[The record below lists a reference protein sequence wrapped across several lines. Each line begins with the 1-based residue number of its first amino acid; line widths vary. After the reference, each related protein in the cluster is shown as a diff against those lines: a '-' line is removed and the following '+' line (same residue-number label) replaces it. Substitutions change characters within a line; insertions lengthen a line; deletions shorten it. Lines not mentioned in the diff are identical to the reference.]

1 MARTPRIALDTDTAH
16 TLDGRQLRSLT
27 FQSVR
32 MEYVA
37 RTLEAT
43 GPHPEGA
50 RALTVGAGRGL
61 VSRGLARMGWAV
73 TAVDPSSEATRLARR
88 AAEDEGLAL
97 SHHTAPAEALPVG
110 DGGTLVPCEAAHVPT
125 TFSGFGMVT
134 VVTLDMERDLGEA
147 LAGEPATGVGEL
159 RYRLAPSRLPSP
171 ALSRE
176 PDDGGGR
183 GGHRRRGAGRAR
195 GRDRRASA
203 GNG

>member
-61 VSRGLARMGWAV
+61 VCPG
-73 TAVDPSSEATRLARR
+73 R
-88 AAEDEGLAL
+88 APQGR
-97 SHHTAPAEALPVG
+97 G
-110 DGGTLVPCEAAHVPT
+110 DG
-125 TFSGFGMVT
+125 
-134 VVTLDMERDLGEA
+134 
-147 LAGEPATGVGEL
+147 
-159 RYRLAPSRLPSP
+159 
-171 ALSRE
+171 
-176 PDDGGGR
+176 
-183 GGHRRRGAGRAR
+183 AR
-195 GRDRRASA
+195 GRPGKAEA
-203 GNG
+203 VILG